1 MKARALSIFD
11 FTAVL
16 LCVLVLL
23 VVSACGDRHH
33 TLKQSTAYIGG
44 DGKTNKVVNVDFS
57 SGIRIAGQKLEM
69 KDLQLTESV
78 GKDGWNY
85 GVGVSEVA
93 ATPDSVIANFLSD
106 LAPAAV
112 QAFAAYQGQS
122 ALAVDQEKLNSKMDE
137 IDERLAD
144 IARIAEALES
154 QRTPPQQ

>member
-112 QAFAAYQGQS
+112 QAFAAYQGNS
-122 ALAVDQEKLNSKMDE
+122 NPTALPDELQAKMEELDS
-137 IDERLAD
+137 RLED
-144 IARIAEALES
+144 IARIAKALEGS
-154 QRTPPQQ
+154 E

>member
-112 QAFAAYQGQS
+112 QAFAAYQGNS
-122 ALAVDQEKLNSKMDE
+122 NHIALPYELQAKMEELDS
-137 IDERLAD
+137 RLKD
-144 IARIAEALES
+144 IARIAEALEGS
-154 QRTPPQQ
+154 E

>member
-1 MKARALSIFD
+1 MKTRAISIFD

-44 DGKTNKVVNVDFS
+44 DGKTNRVVNVDFS

-93 ATPDSVIANFLSD
+93 ATPNSVIANFLSD

-112 QAFAAYQGQS
+112 QAFAAYQG
-122 ALAVDQEKLNSKMDE
+122 NSNPTVLPDELQAKMEELDS
-137 IDERLAD
+137 RLKD
-144 IARIAEALES
+144 IARIAEALEGS
-154 QRTPPQQ
+154 E